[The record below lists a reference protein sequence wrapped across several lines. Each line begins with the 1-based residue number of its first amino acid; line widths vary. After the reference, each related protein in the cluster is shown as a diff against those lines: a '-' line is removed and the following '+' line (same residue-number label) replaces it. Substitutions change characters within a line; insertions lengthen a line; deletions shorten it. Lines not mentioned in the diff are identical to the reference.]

1 MKNESAYTW
10 KLGMFVIVGLV
21 LFTGTIYLVGKSKN
35 LFGSTFRLQA
45 RFKTVSGLKQGNNVR
60 FSGINIGTVSA
71 INLITD
77 TSVMVELLVK
87 NEVQQFIKTDATASI
102 GSDGLMG
109 DKVLTISSGSHV
121 NEIVKDNDVIATR
134 NAVEMED
141 VMNSVKASVDNA
153 GIITAQLADF
163 SYKMNNGKGTLAKL
177 ITDEAFAN
185 SLKST
190 LYNLQISSR
199 EFTKFT
205 YQMNNGN
212 GALSRLV
219 SDEGFSNTLDSTMN
233 NLQKGTKSLSEN
245 MEAAKKSILF
255 RGYFRKQKKAKAKKQ
270 AALKKQQILENKIK
284 PIKDSVRLKKT
295 QPQQSVDTS
304 TESKTDE

>member
-1 MKNESAYTW
+1 MKKETGYTW

-21 LFTGTIYLVGKSKN
+21 LFTGTIYLIGKSKN
-35 LFGSTFRLQA
+35 LFGSTFKLQA

-60 FSGINIGTVSA
+60 FSGINIGTISA

-77 TSVMVELLVK
+77 TSVMVVLLVK

-109 DKVLTISSGSHV
+109 DKVLTISPGTST
-121 NEIVKDNDVIATR
+121 NRMVKDNDFIGTK
-134 NAVEMED
+134 NAIEMED
-141 VMNSVKASVDNA
+141 IMNSVKASVDNA

-163 SYKMNNGKGTLAKL
+163 SYKMNNGNGTLTKL

-185 SLKST
+185 SLKAT
-190 LYNLQISSR
+190 LANLQASSK
-199 EFTKFT
+199 EFAKFT
-205 YQMNNGN
+205 YQMNNGD

-219 SDEGFSNTLDSTMN
+219 SDEAFGNTLDSTMS

-245 MEAAKKSILF
+245 MEAAKSSILF
-255 RGYFRKQKKAKAKKQ
+255 RGYFKKKKKAAEKKQ
-270 AALKKQQILENKIK
+270 ALIKKEKDLKNKIK
-284 PIKDSVRLKKT
+284 LKKDSIETKKIKPT
-295 QPQQSVDTS
+295 QTADET
-304 TESKTDE
+304 TENKEH